1 MIKDIKLGEVLI
13 SGGYITETQLQTAL
27 KVQKE
32 YGSQKLLGE
41 VLTELKF
48 VTEEQVLSGL
58 SQKLGLK
65 TIQFSSTDVD
75 VNYVK
80 LLPKEIS
87 QKYNLIA
94 IGEEKN
100 GVVVVMNDPLNFY
113 ATEDI
118 KLILGRPVI
127 IRLAKLGDIQREIRY
142 WYGELDAQKA
152 ATDAN
157 VAVDNRSD
165 FKIENLDDTTDETP
179 IVQLVNSTLFK
190 AYTSG
195 ASDLHFEAFEDKTI
209 VRIRVDGQ
217 MLDFL
222 TLAQSLHQGIVA
234 RIKILSGLDIAE
246 KRLPQDGHFHAK
258 LQGIEL
264 NVRTSIL
271 PTVYGEKIVLRFLGK
286 NTYVDDSDTFG
297 MSKEDVAKF
306 NKILESPYGIIY
318 FTGPTGSGKTT
329 TLYMVLAHLAKQNIN
344 IATIEDPV
352 EQNLDRVNQ
361 TQTNNTAGLTFAAG
375 LRAIL
380 RQDPDVIMVGETRD
394 SETASIAVRS
404 AITGHLVLST
414 LHTNDSVSAVPRLLD
429 MGVENY
435 LISSSLVG
443 VVAQRLVKKLC
454 TNCRKEYQLTPM
466 QEHLF
471 GYSGTAYK
479 PVGCPECNYTG
490 YKGRRAIHEV
500 LYIDKEL
507 RKLIGEGATM
517 DDIYNY
523 VKNVQHLETL
533 KDGLIKLVKNGTT
546 SAQELERLTYF
557 E

>member
-32 YGSQKLLGE
+32 YGGQKLLGE

>member
-1 MIKDIKLGEVLI
+1 
-13 SGGYITETQLQTAL
+13 LQTAL
-27 KVQKE
+27 KTQKE
-32 YGSQKLLGE
+32 YGGQKLLGE

-65 TIQFSSTDVD
+65 TIQFSNTDVD

-179 IVQLVNSTLFK
+179 VVQLVNSTLFK

-329 TLYMVLAHLAKQNIN
+329 TLYMVLSHLAKQNIN

-435 LISSSLVG
+435 LISSSLV
-443 VVAQRLVKKLC
+443 
-454 TNCRKEYQLTPM
+454 
-466 QEHLF
+466 
-471 GYSGTAYK
+471 
-479 PVGCPECNYTG
+479 
-490 YKGRRAIHEV
+490 
-500 LYIDKEL
+500 
-507 RKLIGEGATM
+507 
-517 DDIYNY
+517 
-523 VKNVQHLETL
+523 
-533 KDGLIKLVKNGTT
+533 
-546 SAQELERLTYF
+546 
-557 E
+557 

>member
-13 SGGYITETQLQTAL
+13 GGGYITEAQLQTAL
-27 KVQKE
+27 KAQKE
-32 YGSQKLLGE
+32 YGGQKLLGE

-165 FKIENLDDTTDETP
+165 FKIEDLDDTTDETP
-179 IVQLVNSTLFK
+179 VVQLVNSTLFK

-297 MSKEDVAKF
+297 MSKADVAKF

-361 TQTNNTAGLTFAAG
+361 TQTNNTAGLTFA
-375 LRAIL
+375 
-380 RQDPDVIMVGETRD
+380 
-394 SETASIAVRS
+394 
-404 AITGHLVLST
+404 
-414 LHTNDSVSAVPRLLD
+414 
-429 MGVENY
+429 
-435 LISSSLVG
+435 
-443 VVAQRLVKKLC
+443 
-454 TNCRKEYQLTPM
+454 
-466 QEHLF
+466 
-471 GYSGTAYK
+471 
-479 PVGCPECNYTG
+479 
-490 YKGRRAIHEV
+490 
-500 LYIDKEL
+500 
-507 RKLIGEGATM
+507 
-517 DDIYNY
+517 
-523 VKNVQHLETL
+523 
-533 KDGLIKLVKNGTT
+533 
-546 SAQELERLTYF
+546 
-557 E
+557 